1 MKKIGNIIVSSPNSK
16 VDDCYNKF
24 LSLSNID
31 NNLPT
36 MIIGLKNAKQNIENF
51 SIFKQ
56 EYRNNML
63 WWTFSKTEKRSEY
76 HNININELTYSKI
89 KKLIEYIINN
99 HKKIYYIDNNKFI
112 FIYDIE
118 KTKNIYGISLNTC
131 AFYGISKE
139 KILKM
144 IANNQNNV
152 QIKNFYKI
160 PNNVRRI
167 VNDEIPN
174 ELFLLEYFV

>member
-1 MKKIGNIIVSSPNSK
+1 MQKCYEVCINNIIN
-16 VDDCYNKF
+16 
-24 LSLSNID
+24 NI
-31 NNLPT
+31 
-36 MIIGLKNAKQNIENF
+36 KQ
-51 SIFKQ
+51 
-56 EYRNNML
+56 
-63 WWTFSKTEKRSEY
+63 

-139 KILKM
+139 KILKI

>member
-1 MKKIGNIIVSSPNSK
+1 MGI
-16 VDDCYNKF
+16 F
-24 LSLSNID
+24 LNRVI
-31 NNLPT
+31 T
-36 MIIGLKNAKQNIENF
+36 EAIEKGKNA
-51 SIFKQ
+51 
-56 EYRNNML
+56 NNQDEPD
-63 WWTFSKTEKRSEY
+63 TDVEE
-76 HNININELTYSKI
+76 
-89 KKLIEYIINN
+89 
-99 HKKIYYIDNNKFI
+99 IYDV

-144 IANNQNNV
+144 IVNNQNNV